1 MFEPVV
7 REKAKLRM
15 AISGVTGAGKTLGAL
30 YIAYG
35 ITGDW
40 GKVALLDTEHGRGRF
55 YASRDDLATG
65 QYLYAELIP
74 PYSPEKYQKA
84 IIEGAKAV
92 GPDGV
97 IVIDSFSHA
106 WSGAGGI
113 LEIKDEVS
121 KRQGQNSYTAWGEAG
136 KYQNN
141 LVGSIFAAP
150 CHTIITLRSKMD
162 YTLVEDERGKKK
174 PVKVG
179 LAPVQR
185 DDVEYEFDTVL
196 DLSREH
202 FATTVKDTTILPDSI
217 ERITPEIGRML
228 AEWLS
233 DGEEPKCC
241 ETCGKP
247 IHSYGGRSIG
257 TIIENTKKEAG
268 KQLCIDCFKVWLAE
282 KKKAEQRAGNHE
294 SAT

>member
-1 MFEPVV
+1 MFELVV

-92 GPDGV
+92 GSDGV

-174 PVKVG
+174 PIKVG

-196 DLSREH
+196 DLSRDH